1 MRGECLERATFWMQ
15 NQRFSWQAF
24 AAEQIVV
31 VHSPAAIK
39 VVRWGCMKKLF
50 LGGRLQHHFRPEAVL

>member
-1 MRGECLERATFWMQ
+1 MQ